1 MDLESFGITPVG
13 SGNDVDTSADDAAWA
28 DAANIGTFDAPQPD
42 ELVTSTPEVD
52 SFVSDLFAESTTPAE
67 EPPAPPAAPAPEPDI
82 PVSSAPS
89 GDEPAVDRAAAV
101 RELAGL
107 FSDEERP
114 RAPRPVAPTASD
126 GAPQDDRKRVEDD
139 DQVTKG
145 IISRLIDGVK
155 GL

>member
-1 MDLESFGITPVG
+1 MT
-13 SGNDVDTSADDAAWA
+13 
-28 DAANIGTFDAPQPD
+28 
-42 ELVTSTPEVD
+42 
-52 SFVSDLFAESTTPAE
+52 DLFAEPSSTPVVD
-67 EPPAPPAAPAPEPDI
+67 EPPAPPAPVEEQI

-89 GDEPAVDRAAAV
+89 GDAPAVDRAAVV

-114 RAPRPVAPTASD
+114 RARPSAPRPAGS
-126 GAPQDDRKRVEDD
+126 GEEDDRKRVEDD